1 MAQLQFE
8 VATYNYYCWSSRSRG
23 KVNLNLKSATGQT
36 CAVWF
41 VEDPAETLPEAQQL
55 TPAYV
60 SFYYHLHQ
68 MESLVDMLR
77 NEGPVYVMFN
87 NDNGWANSRIS
98 TSDEP
103 VGEGEV
109 GA

>member
-1 MAQLQFE
+1 
-8 VATYNYYCWSSRSRG
+8 
-23 KVNLNLKSATGQT
+23 
-36 CAVWF
+36 
-41 VEDPAETLPEAQQL
+41 VEDPDAPLPEAQQL
-55 TPAYV
+55 NATYV

-68 MESLVDMLR
+68 LDALVDMLR
-77 NEGPVYVMFN
+77 NEKPVYVMFN